1 MMEYTASISKG
12 MVGWLRKQEESQR
25 VFLNSWPVLQNVSKP
40 GEHELVVGP
49 TMSHQPFAVPG
60 YIRKSFGPD
69 RRWTVVLP
77 DTFRKRT
84 ILTTQVIHAS
94 DVTSL
99 AYDHI
104 FVFSPDAKLVGSYSR
119 QDAKAILEKGGFTQF
134 PALQGRDNAT
144 SGAAAPV
151 EAASAG
157 VVLRAD
163 PNPVPGGTVTGKTT
177 ITWDAGRDAVGDVYA
192 GTAGSEK
199 LFASGPKGSQDA
211 RWIKPGLTEFR
222 LYSHFDHTLLAQLT
236 VTMLSPDASARNP
249 RATPASSPTP

>member
-1 MMEYTASISKG
+1 MKS
-12 MVGWLRKQEESQR
+12 
-25 VFLNSWPVLQNVSKP
+25 VSKP

-49 TMSHQPFAVPG
+49 AMPHEPFAVPG
-60 YIRKSFGPD
+60 YIRKSLGAD
-69 RRWTVVLP
+69 TRWTAVLP
-77 DTFRKRT
+77 DTFQKRN

-119 QDAKAILEKGGFTQF
+119 QDAKAIFERGGFTQF
-134 PALQGRDNAT
+134 PALQGRDKAI
-144 SGAAAPV
+144 SVAAART
-151 EAASAG
+151 EATSAG

-192 GTAGSEK
+192 GNAGSER

-222 LYSHFDHTLLAQLT
+222 LYSHFDHTLLAQLA
-236 VTMLSPDASARNP
+236 VTMQSADPPASNP
-249 RATPASSPTP
+249 SATPLPILDKQSR